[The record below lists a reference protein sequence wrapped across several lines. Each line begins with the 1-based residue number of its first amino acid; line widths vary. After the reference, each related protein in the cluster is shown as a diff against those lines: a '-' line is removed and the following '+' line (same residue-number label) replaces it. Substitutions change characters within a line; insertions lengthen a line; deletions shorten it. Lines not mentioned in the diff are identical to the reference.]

1 MLLSIG
7 GASENLNASTYRLKR
22 VCCIE
27 ESLDNRYEVRAF
39 DLDLELR
46 PSEILRGQS
55 RIFFVVFGLE
65 RFQRP
70 RSNHTHVLC

>member
-46 PSEILRGQS
+46 PSEILRGQP
-55 RIFFVVFGLE
+55 RIFFCCVWIGEISTPPF
-65 RFQRP
+65 
-70 RSNHTHVLC
+70 